1 MRRLILLVALVA
13 CAQQGFPPGGPP
25 DKVPP
30 KLVKTTPDSN
40 ERNVSEKEADFQY
53 DEVLSERPA
62 GASALDALVLIS
74 PRDGAPHVGWHRS
87 RISVRG
93 RRDWKSNTTY
103 VITILPGI
111 SDLRGNAD
119 KVGYQLVFSTG
130 PEIAGGSISGT
141 VFDWPA
147 GHPAP
152 NAVVEAVSHP
162 DSTVYIARAD
172 SVGHFTL
179 AHIPA
184 GNFTV
189 FGWVDANSNHDRDEH
204 EMQDSAIV
212 ALKDTARVELLA
224 FIHDSIGPH
233 VVTVEVRD
241 SLTLHATFDKPVD
254 SKQPLDTAHIM
265 LRRADSSLVP
275 IKAIVSAREIDKQ
288 RNDSVARADS
298 IRARTDTTFRRQ
310 YQAQHR
316 VPTDSNA
323 RNAIRRAAAL
333 ATLVPSKPIPILD
346 ILITVAQPLTP
357 GATYRLESKD
367 IHNLMGVAANS
378 IRSFTVPKPPP
389 PPPPGKSGAGPASK
403 ADSTRGRAPGPKSK
417 PSSGVAPP
425 AAPAPSP
432 APVDTSK
439 KQPPA

>member
-1 MRRLILLVALVA
+1 MLLVALVA

-25 DKVPP
+25 DKDPP
-30 KLVKTTPDSN
+30 KLVKTNPDSN
-40 ERNVSEKEADFQY
+40 ARNVSAKEASFQY

-62 GASALDALVLIS
+62 GASSLDALVLIS

-87 RISVRG
+87 RVSVRG
-93 RRDWKSNTTY
+93 RKDWKANTTY
-103 VITILPGI
+103 VITVLPGM

-119 KVGYQLVFSTG
+119 KLGYQLVFSTG
-130 PEIAGGSISGT
+130 PEIAGASIAGT
-141 VFDWPA
+141 IFDWPA

-152 NAVVEAVSHP
+152 NALVEAVSHP

-204 EMQDSAIV
+204 EMQDSAMV
-212 ALKDTARVELLA
+212 SSKDTARVELLA

-254 SKQPLDTAHIM
+254 PKQPFDSAHIV
-265 LRRADSSLVP
+265 LLRADSSQVP
-275 IKAIVSAREIDKQ
+275 LKAIVSAREIDKQ
-288 RNDSVARADS
+288 RNDSAARADS
-298 IRARTDTTFRRQ
+298 IRARTDTAYRRL
-310 YQAQHR
+310 YQQQHR

-323 RNAIRRAAAL
+323 RAAIHRATVL
-333 ATLVPSKPIPILD
+333 ATLLPSKPVPVLD
-346 ILITVAQPLTP
+346 ILISLAQPLAP
-357 GATYRLESKD
+357 GATYRLESRD
-367 IHNLMGVAANS
+367 IHNLMGIASNS
-378 IRSFTVPKPPP
+378 IRSFTVLKPAP
-389 PPPPGKSGAGPASK
+389 PPPPGKNGVGPAGK
-403 ADSTRGRAPGPKSK
+403 ADSARGRAPGAK
-417 PSSGVAPP
+417 PTLPAGAAAATAP
-425 AAPAPSP
+425 AAPAP

-439 KQPPA
+439 KQPPS